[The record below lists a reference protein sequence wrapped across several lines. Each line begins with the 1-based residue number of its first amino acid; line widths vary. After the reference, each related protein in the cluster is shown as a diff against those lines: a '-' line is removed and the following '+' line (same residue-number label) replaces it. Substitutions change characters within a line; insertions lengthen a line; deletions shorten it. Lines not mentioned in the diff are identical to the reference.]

1 MRIGTSSTRAIVT
14 TIARHPIATV
24 FLSALGIRVLVASV
38 TNLLSSGVVI
48 PDERQYLTLAMMAST
63 GKLTDDFWFGY
74 GQSLFDA
81 SRTFLWPLTAIF
93 WLVGPSRFAAQLL
106 PIMFGAATAATTV
119 VIADQF
125 LRRPYAL
132 LAGFIV
138 AFFPSQV
145 LWSSVVLRESQVWI
159 ALAGM
164 AVVLVHSHGPVSVGR
179 IINSTLLVGVIFFC
193 LSYLRQQTA
202 LLAIWSA
209 IPALLLGQGNRG
221 IRAISAVCLL
231 LVAPWLAG
239 LGPGGA
245 TLGGESIVRIGTTHA
260 YMSMT
265 ASSSFVA
272 GGDSS
277 SVVAGG
283 DSSSVVAGVDSF
295 QRMSSEECTT
305 RVSLKDS
312 TTGPLPINKR
322 ETSMYSCIIDYQGR
336 AILADNRLFSS
347 ISRIPRGIINTM
359 IRPFP
364 WEARRDF
371 FVSTAALESGL
382 WWALYTLSGIGLY
395 SNRQNLRKIIF
406 PLLIIGLLVLSGAVT
421 HGNLG
426 TAFRHR
432 GQGLFIFAVF
442 AAGGIQAIVD
452 KYDCWRQCRGVIS
465 LTPTST

>member
-1 MRIGTSSTRAIVT
+1 
-14 TIARHPIATV
+14 
-24 FLSALGIRVLVASV
+24 
-38 TNLLSSGVVI
+38 
-48 PDERQYLTLAMMAST
+48 
-63 GKLTDDFWFGY
+63 
-74 GQSLFDA
+74 
-81 SRTFLWPLTAIF
+81 
-93 WLVGPSRFAAQLL
+93 
-106 PIMFGAATAATTV
+106 
-119 VIADQF
+119 
-125 LRRPYAL
+125 
-132 LAGFIV
+132 
-138 AFFPSQV
+138 
-145 LWSSVVLRESQVWI
+145 
-159 ALAGM
+159 
-164 AVVLVHSHGPVSVGR
+164 
-179 IINSTLLVGVIFFC
+179 
-193 LSYLRQQTA
+193 
-202 LLAIWSA
+202 
-209 IPALLLGQGNRG
+209 
-221 IRAISAVCLL
+221 
-231 LVAPWLAG
+231 
-239 LGPGGA
+239 
-245 TLGGESIVRIGTTHA
+245 
-260 YMSMT
+260 
-265 ASSSFVA
+265 
-272 GGDSS
+272 
-277 SVVAGG
+277 
-283 DSSSVVAGVDSF
+283 
-295 QRMSSEECTT
+295 MSSEECTT

-322 ETSMYSCIIDYQGR
+322 ERGMYSCIIDYQGR